1 MTTITSSTRTQVDY
15 ATAVQAARNTNLT
28 DAEAVTI
35 AAAWQSP
42 GRIGHVLSQL
52 ASTGSADA
60 DDIQADIDATRR
72 AYAATTLEVHTEMHA
87 LTLWVRAKL
96 PGHGLLEDDILAAHW
111 GYDQTNV
118 TYYTVLAATATT
130 VTVQRIA
137 AQETSDGPQ
146 TMTGTS
152 TPDTGQVIGEPM
164 RRKVY
169 DFGGSPHVRIEA
181 GEIAQLWNG
190 RPQSFSTYA

>member
-15 ATAVQAARNTNLT
+15 ASAVQAARNTNLT
-28 DAEAVTI
+28 DAQAVTI

-96 PGHGLLEDDILAAHW
+96 PGHGLLEDDILVASW

-118 TYYTVLAATATT
+118 DYWQVVKATAKT
-130 VTVQRIA
+130 VTVRPIA
-137 AQETSDGPQ
+137 SQPHDDGPQ
-146 TMTGTS
+146 AMTGTS
-152 TPDTGQVIGEPM
+152 LPELDTFTGPAIRRTVHSYTGEPTISIDHALA
-164 RRKVY
+164 R
-169 DFGGSPHVRIEA
+169 
-181 GEIAQLWNG
+181 LWNG
-190 RPQSFSTYA
+190 TPQRFSTYA